1 MAVWCHVLPRF
12 SSERCVYGVVSRQE
26 VNKNTFRLASQAQ
39 LSNTTPSSEC
49 HYLLHR
55 LPPQKTTNYKDTYE
69 QLPPSFVFLIN
80 QVGRKI
86 NCLWADVE
94 KVMISWEL
102 SRLVGSCRKYSILKA
117 LTYLTQTDH
126 AMPRYMYHQTFLRA
140 KSLAKWW
147 FLMYLLKTPPPH
159 PTSTPIL
166 TFYYF
171 CCLRLFNRR

>member
-1 MAVWCHVLPRF
+1 MNNLYSHLSLDIEGKLNGNGCLVSCITSLQQRALCLRCCFSARSKQKHLSSGEPSKPEQQLPF
-12 SSERCVYGVVSRQE
+12 L
-26 VNKNTFRLASQAQ
+26 NTS
-39 LSNTTPSSEC
+39 PSSEC

-102 SRLVGSCRKYSILKA
+102 SRIVGSCGNIPSSKLWRTSHELTMPCHGSICTTKPSFV
-117 LTYLTQTDH
+117 QS
-126 AMPRYMYHQTFLRA
+126 R
-140 KSLAKWW
+140 
-147 FLMYLLKTPPPH
+147 
-159 PTSTPIL
+159 
-166 TFYYF
+166 
-171 CCLRLFNRR
+171 